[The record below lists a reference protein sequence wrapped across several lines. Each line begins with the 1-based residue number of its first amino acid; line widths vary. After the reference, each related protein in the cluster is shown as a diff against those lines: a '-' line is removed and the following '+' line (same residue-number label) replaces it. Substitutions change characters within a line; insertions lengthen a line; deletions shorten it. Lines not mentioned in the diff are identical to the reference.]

1 MHVAYPDLMTYE
13 LGPAPREIS
22 EDQLVED
29 GPRVRALIVQR
40 LELVWA
46 RCEQRIR
53 DDMNGTRP
61 IDPRF
66 LEIALRAE
74 KDLALHYRLSR
85 VPAPVE
91 EEDDPALQAVDR
103 GALVLD
109 FLEGVE
115 ARIRQGQAAAAAW
128 GAGKQSEPAAG
139 TSTEELGQD
148 GSAA

>member
-1 MHVAYPDLMTYE
+1 MTYE

-53 DDMNGTRP
+53 DDMDGTRP

-66 LEIALRAE
+66 LEIGLRAE
-74 KDLALHYRLSR
+74 KDLALHYRLSK

-91 EEDDPALQAVDR
+91 EEDDPSLQAVDR

-128 GAGKQSEPAAG
+128 GAGKSEPAA
-139 TSTEELGQD
+139 EELGQD
-148 GSAA
+148 GTAA

>member
-1 MHVAYPDLMTYE
+1 MTYE

-128 GAGKQSEPAAG
+128 GAGKQSEPAA
-139 TSTEELGQD
+139 EEPGQD
-148 GSAA
+148 HTAA